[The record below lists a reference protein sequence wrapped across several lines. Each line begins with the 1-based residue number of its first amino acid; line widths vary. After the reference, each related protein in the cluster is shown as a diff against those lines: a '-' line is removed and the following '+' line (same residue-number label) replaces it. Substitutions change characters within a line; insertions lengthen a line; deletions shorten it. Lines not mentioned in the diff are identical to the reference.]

1 MESDIFEVIELAL
14 AKAGYTVM
22 DGDEMDLI
30 IRHKNS
36 DTDYQITVKE
46 IN

>member
-1 MESDIFEVIELAL
+1 MESDIFEVIEAAL
-14 AKAGYTVM
+14 ARAGYTVM
-22 DGDEMDLI
+22 DGEGTEII

>member
-1 MESDIFEVIELAL
+1 MESDIFEVIEAAL
-14 AKAGYTVM
+14 ARAGYTIM
-22 DGDEMDLI
+22 DGEEYSII

-36 DTDYQITVKE
+36 DTDYQIMVNE